1 MEEEIINNKE
11 NIILNNAPQNSI
23 QENIPTSFNDYFISL
38 LKELPDYYQKY
49 SLQKKDLNI
58 QRFINEKKENKDLLD
73 LLPLNIVKSDGF
85 IQTYTDRI
93 NLIHKKMNRIPHF
106 TNFEQNEIQLLY
118 LLENTHLANIKIDEY
133 EKGENVDNF
142 TNNHLIKINNI
153 IKSNPDLIGYVYIL
167 KWLQKIIT
175 LSMED
180 YNTEGDMYEIINNKK
195 PISGE
200 TSDPIKIE
208 EICQNESREEYNNLM
223 KQFTYYLFK
232 GNIAACQ
239 EICEKRKIEEFS
251 NVFSG
256 GCPLFDKV
264 ISCEN
269 DFNFF
274 DKDLISP
281 TMYNKDFEEFLDL
294 INNNEQ
300 NLDEEKNVY
309 GNTLYILWMQVMYE
323 NADFSKN
330 GSLLNYLFR
339 LVSGNYK
346 NYDLNNNNIY
356 EYLYINILN
365 LLHSKIFS
373 ELTKNPKHK
382 MVQYHYIEP
391 ESFKEITQIINNGGR
406 NIFSIIDSIMQNNN
420 YNILCKKHP
429 MLWLELSLIKLFF
442 YKIEIKQNNF
452 LEKDIEIYLKTINDI
467 LNKMKKG
474 SDFNSSFI
482 DFDDIIN
489 SEREFN
495 YSINNK
501 NLQTREFYDMINI
514 CLFRAYFS
522 TLTNFYFI
530 ENKFFERLVMFNN
543 IYGDEIEKIYRAF
556 DEVYINYIKN
566 IINLEDKGNLDFDIM
581 IYILTY
587 MFDIKSIIFILT
599 EISHYIATNEKYQE
613 FIFFIKK
620 FFEYIIYKDE
630 NLSLYLIRILTN
642 NSNLLSMTDNQKHN
656 FTCIDD
662 ALNYYVENKMN
673 NMKNSSISININ
685 YSNENNMIEEISDDD
700 KYKINQI
707 MCLFE
712 QTKDNKLNQ
721 DTSFSYLLKLFIK
734 FLVNY
739 KYKEA
744 YELKYQLK
752 EHIYDLDAPTDD
764 LIYEKISIIEKQ
776 IEKINGISN
785 NDEIQFST
793 ILSCRYLFI
802 IILDC
807 FYFYANKIMLLYN
820 IDIINN
826 QNLNL
831 NNRNNFRTKSKKN
844 YINGELGLN
853 VIKFMTKKINILN
866 RFIKKIIENEY
877 FFSYILNYFGENTK
891 NDFIKLMGDWTFQSI
906 KWICDIFK
914 MGLIDKNKNDSLNN
928 ILNNI
933 IYDKEILDKHYL
945 SNGLLADD
953 LINENDKEKKIYEIM
968 DNAQKQKIVEMI
980 YYMTKINRNYLEET
994 FDDKFKKKLKEENE
1008 LIIQDLEF
1016 DE

>member
-1 MEEEIINNKE
+1 MEEEINNSKE
-11 NIILNNAPQNSI
+11 NIISNNVQQNSI
-23 QENIPTSFNDYFISL
+23 QENIPTSFNDYFISI
-38 LKELPDYYQKY
+38 LKELPSYYEKY
-49 SLQKKDLNI
+49 SIQKKDLNI
-58 QRFINEKKENKDLLD
+58 QRFINENKENKALLD
-73 LLPLNIVKSDGF
+73 LLPINIVKLDGF
-85 IQTYTDRI
+85 IQSYTDYI
-93 NLIHKKMNRIPHF
+93 NLIHKKTNKIPHF
-106 TNFEQNEIQLLY
+106 TDFEQNEIQLLY
-118 LLENTHLANIKIDEY
+118 LLENTHLANQKIEQY
-133 EKGENVDNF
+133 ENMDNVDNF

-167 KWLQKIIT
+167 KWLQKVIT

-180 YNTEGDMYEIINNKK
+180 YNTEGDLYEIINNKK

-274 DKDLISP
+274 DADLISP

-300 NLDEEKNVY
+300 NFEEEKNVY

-391 ESFKEITQIINNGGR
+391 ESFKEITQVINNGGR
-406 NIFSIIDSIMQNNN
+406 NIFSIIDSIMQDNN
-420 YNILCKKHP
+420 YSILCKKHP
-429 MLWLELSLIKLFF
+429 MLWLELSLIKSFF
-442 YKIEIKQNNF
+442 YKIQIKENNNF
-452 LEKDIEIYLKTINDI
+452 LEKDIETYLKNVNDM
-467 LNKMKKG
+467 LNRMKKG
-474 SDFNSSFI
+474 NDFNFNFI
-482 DFDDIIN
+482 DFDEIIN
-489 SEREFN
+489 NEREFN
-495 YSINNK
+495 YSSTNNK
-501 NLQTREFYDMINI
+501 KLQTREFYDMINI

-522 TLTNFYFI
+522 TLTNFYYI
-530 ENKFFERLVMFNN
+530 ENKFFERLVLFNN
-543 IYGDEIEKIYRAF
+543 VYGEEIEKIYSTF

-566 IINLEDKGNLDFDIM
+566 IINLNDKGNLDFDII
-581 IYILTY
+581 IYITTY

-599 EISHYIATNEKYQE
+599 EISHYIGTNEKYQE
-613 FIFFIKK
+613 FIFYIKK
-620 FFEYIIYKDE
+620 FFEDIIYINE
-630 NLSLYLIRILTN
+630 NLSIYLIRILTN

-662 ALNYYVENKMN
+662 ALNYYVENKIN
-673 NMKNSSISININ
+673 NMKNNSIN
-685 YSNENNMIEEISDDD
+685 YSNENNLIEEISDDD

-707 MCLFE
+707 LCLFE

-721 DTSFSYLLKLFIK
+721 DTSYSYLLKLFIK

-752 EHIYDLDAPTDD
+752 DHIYDLDAPTDD

-776 IEKINGISN
+776 IEKINNIS
-785 NDEIQFST
+785 DSDDIQFCT

-820 IDIINN
+820 IDMN
-826 QNLNL
+826 QNSK
-831 NNRNNFRTKSKKN
+831 NRNNYRSKSKKN
-844 YINGELGLN
+844 YFNSELGLN
-853 VIKFMTKKINILN
+853 VVQFITKKINILN

-877 FFSYILNYFGENTK
+877 FFSYTLNYFGENTK
-891 NDFIKLMGDWTFQSI
+891 NDFFKLIGDWTFQSI

-914 MGLIDKNKNDSLNN
+914 MGLIDKNKNDSLNY
-928 ILNNI
+928 ILNNMM
-933 IYDKEILDKHYL
+933 YDKKIFDKHYF
-945 SNGLLADD
+945 SNGLLAEN

-968 DNAQKQKIVEMI
+968 SNIQKQKVVEMI
-980 YYMTKINRNYLEET
+980 YYMTKINKNYLEET
-994 FDDKFKKKLKEENE
+994 FDDKFRKKLEEENE

>member
-1 MEEEIINNKE
+1 MEEEINNSKE
-11 NIILNNAPQNSI
+11 NNISNNAQQNSI
-23 QENIPTSFNDYFISL
+23 QENIPTSFSDYFISI
-38 LKELPDYYQKY
+38 LKELPSYYEKY
-49 SLQKKDLNI
+49 SIPKKDLNI
-58 QRFINEKKENKDLLD
+58 QRFINENKENKALLD
-73 LLPLNIVKSDGF
+73 LLPINIIKLDGF
-85 IQTYTDRI
+85 IQSYTDYI
-93 NLIHKKMNRIPHF
+93 NLIHKKTNKIPHF
-106 TNFEQNEIQLLY
+106 TDFEQNEIQLLY
-118 LLENTHLANIKIDEY
+118 LLENTHLAIQKIEQYDNPD
-133 EKGENVDNF
+133 NVDNF

-167 KWLQKIIT
+167 KWLQKVIT

-180 YNTEGDMYEIINNKK
+180 YNTEGDLYEIINNKK

-264 ISCEN
+264 ISCQN

-274 DKDLISP
+274 DADLISP

-300 NLDEEKNVY
+300 NFDEEKNVY

-406 NIFSIIDSIMQNNN
+406 NIFSIIDSIMQDNN
-420 YNILCKKHP
+420 YSILCKKHP

-442 YKIEIKQNNF
+442 YKIQIKENNF
-452 LEKDIEIYLKTINDI
+452 LEKDIETYLKNMNDI
-467 LNKMKKG
+467 LNRMKKG
-474 SDFNSSFI
+474 NDFNFNFI
-482 DFDDIIN
+482 DFDEIIN
-489 SEREFN
+489 NEREFN
-495 YSINNK
+495 YSSMNNK
-501 NLQTREFYDMINI
+501 KLQTREFYDMINI

-522 TLTNFYFI
+522 TLTNFYYI
-530 ENKFFERLVMFNN
+530 ENKFFERLVLFNKVFGDKIEN
-543 IYGDEIEKIYRAF
+543 IYSSFDEI
-556 DEVYINYIKN
+556 YINYIKN
-566 IINLEDKGNLDFDIM
+566 IINLNDKGNLDFDII
-581 IYILTY
+581 IYITTY

-599 EISHYIATNEKYQE
+599 EISHYIGTNEKYQE
-613 FIFFIKK
+613 FIFYIKK
-620 FFEYIIYKDE
+620 YFEDIIYINE
-630 NLSLYLIRILTN
+630 NLSIYLIRILTN

-662 ALNYYVENKMN
+662 ALNYYVENKIN
-673 NMKNSSISININ
+673 NMKNNSIN
-685 YSNENNMIEEISDDD
+685 YSNENNIIEEISDDD

-707 MCLFE
+707 LCLFD

-721 DTSFSYLLKLFIK
+721 DTSYSYLLKLFIK

-739 KYKEA
+739 KFKEA

-752 EHIYDLDAPTDD
+752 DHIYDLDSPTDD

-776 IEKINGISN
+776 IEKINNIS
-785 NDEIQFST
+785 DSDDIQFCT

-820 IDIINN
+820 IDMN
-826 QNLNL
+826 QNSK
-831 NNRNNFRTKSKKN
+831 NRNNYRSKSKKN
-844 YINGELGLN
+844 YFNSELGLN
-853 VIKFMTKKINILN
+853 VVQFITKKINILN

-877 FFSYILNYFGENTK
+877 FFSYTLNYFGENTK
-891 NDFIKLMGDWTFQSI
+891 NDFFKLIGDWIFQSI
-906 KWICDIFK
+906 KWTCDIFK

-928 ILNNI
+928 ILNNMM
-933 IYDKEILDKHYL
+933 YDKEILDKHYF
-945 SNGLLADD
+945 SKGLFAED

-968 DNAQKQKIVEMI
+968 SNVQKQKVVEMI
-980 YYMTKINRNYLEET
+980 YYMTKINKNYLEET
-994 FDDKFKKKLKEENE
+994 FDDKFRKKLEEENE